1 MDRPDLNAYFGTLAA
16 LGQGARATDGGG
28 QALGLDEA
36 ITRFIDLARA
46 THAQGNKLM
55 VIGNGGSAA
64 IASHVA
70 IDYSKNGGLRTQAFN
85 DGAALTCL
93 GNDLGYEKVFE
104 RQIELFARPGD
115 LLLAISSSGRSPN
128 ILAGVAAARAA
139 GCAVATFSGF
149 DADNPL
155 RGMGDINVH
164 VASHAYG
171 FVEIA
176 HLALCHAA
184 LDTAMGWRP
193 EPADETLAVSA

>member
-1 MDRPDLNAYFGTLAA
+1 MDHPDLKAYFATLAA
-16 LGQGARATDGGG
+16 LGGSSRVTGRDGSS
-28 QALGLDEA
+28 LDLDDA
-36 ITRFIDLARA
+36 IGRLIDLARTTNA
-46 THAQGNKLM
+46 VGNKLM

-70 IDYSKNGGLRTQAFN
+70 IDYSKNGNLRTQAFN

-93 GNDLGYEKVFE
+93 GNDLGYEKVFA

-139 GCAVATFSGF
+139 ECAVVTFSGF

-155 RGMGDINVH
+155 RSTGDLNFYVS
-164 VASHAYG
+164 SHAYG

-193 EPADETLAVSA
+193 GSAETPVAAD

>member
-1 MDRPDLNAYFGTLAA
+1 MDRPDLNAYFNTLAT
-16 LGQGARATDGGG
+16 LGRDARATDGGG
-28 QALGLDEA
+28 HALDLDEA
-36 ITRFIDLARA
+36 IARFIGMARA
-46 THAQGNKLM
+46 THADGNKLM

-70 IDYSKNGGLRTQAFN
+70 IDYSKNGGLRTQPFN

-93 GNDLGYEKVFE
+93 GNDLGYERVFE

-128 ILAGVAAARAA
+128 ILAGVAAARKA

-155 RGMGDINVH
+155 RCMGDLNFY

-176 HLALCHAA
+176 HLGLCHAA

-193 EPADETLAVSA
+193 ERAETLAAST